1 MLDDLAGHQIHVRE
15 SSSYFESLTALNEDF
30 ESRGLKPI
38 ELTPAREDLEDDDLL
53 ELVDEGL
60 IPMVVVDSHKATH
73 PNSHNWPS
81 V

>member
-60 IPMVVVDSHKATH
+60 IPMVVVDSHKAMH